1 MQNRDL
7 VFGNEDA
14 LAAGARPQVSGAPD
28 DYQKQT
34 ISLEGADQNMDKSD
48 EVPVPK
54 LNIKKKIV
62 RTMHEDGFF
71 KTGVDV
77 QEHEEYEFEGTAQE
91 AAEAYRQGQ
100 LTAEE
105 IRALLQKKLKDDKI
119 FGYDSFEEF
128 NSKYFK
134 KELVAF
140 EEFHKIRQL
149 KYARVKYNKRN
160 GHEPTFYH
168 QPGPEP
174 YTQTGGYQVASQS
187 DQRAVDPEIAPMVA
201 AASYQHQP
209 KREPADRSGDFL
221 MQESS
226 QSKANVIIIN

>member
-7 VFGNEDA
+7 VFGNEEGGPTA
-14 LAAGARPQVSGAPD
+14 PGGAPG

-34 ISLEGADQNMDKSD
+34 ISLEGADQNIPD
-48 EVPVPK
+48 EAPVPK

-77 QEHEEYEFEGTAQE
+77 QEHVEYEFEGTAQE

-168 QPGPEP
+168 QQPGPDP
-174 YTQTGGYQVASQS
+174 YTQTGGYQVATHSEH
-187 DQRAVDPEIAPMVA
+187 RAIDPESAPMVA
-201 AASYQHQP
+201 AAPY
-209 KREPADRSGDFL
+209 
-221 MQESS
+221 
-226 QSKANVIIIN
+226 

>member
-1 MQNRDL
+1 MEVAKQMQNRDL
-7 VFGNEDA
+7 VFGNEES
-14 LAAGARPQVSGAPD
+14 LASGARPQVSGAPD

-34 ISLEGADQNMDKSD
+34 MSLEGADRDKSD
-48 EVPVPK
+48 EAPLPK
-54 LNIKKKIV
+54 LNMKKKIV

-128 NSKYFK
+128 N
-134 KELVAF
+134 
-140 EEFHKIRQL
+140 
-149 KYARVKYNKRN
+149 
-160 GHEPTFYH
+160 
-168 QPGPEP
+168 
-174 YTQTGGYQVASQS
+174 
-187 DQRAVDPEIAPMVA
+187 
-201 AASYQHQP
+201 
-209 KREPADRSGDFL
+209 
-221 MQESS
+221 
-226 QSKANVIIIN
+226 

>member
-7 VFGNEDA
+7 VFGNEESLVVDP
-14 LAAGARPQVSGAPD
+14 RPQVSGAPE

-34 ISLEGADQNMDKSD
+34 ISLDEVDQNNGKP
-48 EVPVPK
+48 EEAPVPK

-168 QPGPEP
+168 QADPDP
-174 YTQTGGYQVASQS
+174 YTQTGGYQVAGQS
-187 DQRAVDPEIAPMVA
+187 E
-201 AASYQHQP
+201 
-209 KREPADRSGDFL
+209 
-221 MQESS
+221 
-226 QSKANVIIIN
+226 

>member
-1 MQNRDL
+1 MEQGKQMQNRDL
-7 VFGNEDA
+7 VFGNDES
-14 LAAGARPQVSGAPD
+14 LATGARPQVTGAAD

-34 ISLEGADQNMDKSD
+34 MSLEGADKPD
-48 EVPVPK
+48 EAPLPK

-128 NSKYFK
+128 N
-134 KELVAF
+134 
-140 EEFHKIRQL
+140 
-149 KYARVKYNKRN
+149 
-160 GHEPTFYH
+160 
-168 QPGPEP
+168 
-174 YTQTGGYQVASQS
+174 
-187 DQRAVDPEIAPMVA
+187 
-201 AASYQHQP
+201 
-209 KREPADRSGDFL
+209 
-221 MQESS
+221 
-226 QSKANVIIIN
+226 